1 MQKELEQIK
10 RFVNGMWARSLAA
23 MVAIV
28 LGFVAGTLT
37 AQWRIM
43 DDCKFINS
51 FRVDNHAFACQR
63 RI

>member
-1 MQKELEQIK
+1 MQKELDQFK
-10 RFVNGMWARSLAA
+10 RFINSVWARSLAA
-23 MVAIV
+23 VVAIV

>member
-1 MQKELEQIK
+1 MQKELEQFK
-10 RFVNGMWARSLAA
+10 RFINSVWARSLAA
-23 MVAIV
+23 MVAVV

-37 AQWRIM
+37 SQWRIM

>member
-1 MQKELEQIK
+1 MQKEFEQFRRI
-10 RFVNGMWARSLAA
+10 VNNVWARSLAA
-23 MVAIV
+23 MIAVII
-28 LGFVAGTLT
+28 GFVTGMLS

>member
-1 MQKELEQIK
+1 MQKELEQFK
-10 RFVNGMWARSLAA
+10 RFINSVWARSLAA
-23 MVAIV
+23 MVAVV